1 MSKELGA
8 TLPKDLLDFLSS
20 TEPEGKFK
28 QVILFSTTDE
38 DGWPRHGLL
47 SPREVVAKDSNRLLF
62 LLYSNSHSTANVQR
76 EGKVSLVL
84 VNPNMSYYVLCTAR
98 PIAPLPDAPSETLFA
113 GLGRFLDHGK
123 DPETLFELTVER
135 VLEDSL
141 TTAKILTGIT
151 FEGYDPGMTQENRE
165 IVFQQLVEM

>member
-20 TEPEGKFK
+20 TEPGEKFK

-47 SPREVVAKDSNRLLF
+47 SAREVVAKDSNRLLL
-62 LLYSNSHSTANVQR
+62 LLYSNSHGTANLQR
-76 EGKVSLVL
+76 EGKISLVL
-84 VNPNMSYYVLCTAR
+84 VNSNMSYYVLCTAR
-98 PIAPLPDAPSETLFA
+98 PLDPLPDATS
-113 GLGRFLDHGK
+113 
-123 DPETLFELTVER
+123 ETLFELTVER

-141 TTAKILTGIT
+141 ATAKILSGIT
-151 FEGYDPGMTQENRE
+151 FEGYDPGMTQENRK

>member
-1 MSKELGA
+1 MSKNLGA
-8 TLPKDLLDFLSS
+8 TLPEDLLEFLSS
-20 TEPEGKFK
+20 TEPGEKFK

-47 SPREVVAKDSNRLLF
+47 SPREVVAKDSNRLLL
-62 LLYSNSHSTANVQR
+62 LLYSQSHSTINVQR
-76 EGKVSLVL
+76 EGKISLVL
-84 VNPNMSYYVLCTAR
+84 VNPNMSYYVLCA
-98 PIAPLPDAPSETLFA
+98 AQALSPLPDAPS
-113 GLGRFLDHGK
+113 
-123 DPETLFELTVER
+123 ETLFELTVER

-141 TTAKILTGIT
+141 ATARILTGIT

>member
-1 MSKELGA
+1 MSKNLGA

-20 TEPEGKFK
+20 TEPGDKFK

-47 SPREVVAKDSNRLLF
+47 SAREVLAKDSKRLLL
-62 LLYSNSHSTANVQR
+62 LLYSNSHSSANLQR
-76 EGKVSLVL
+76 EGKISIVL
-84 VNPNMSYYVLCTAR
+84 VNPDMSYYVFCKAR
-98 PIAPLPDAPSETLFA
+98 PLSPLPDAPS
-113 GLGRFLDHGK
+113 
-123 DPETLFELTVER
+123 ETLFELTVER

-141 TTAKILTGIT
+141 ATARILTGIT
-151 FEGYDPGMTQENRE
+151 FEGYDPGMTQENRK

>member
-98 PIAPLPDAPSETLFA
+98 PIAPLPDAPSETLF
-113 GLGRFLDHGK
+113 
-123 DPETLFELTVER
+123 ELTVER

>member
-8 TLPKDLLDFLSS
+8 TLPKDLLEFLSS
-20 TEPEGKFK
+20 TEPAGKFK

-62 LLYSNSHSTANVQR
+62 LLYSNSHSTANLQR

-84 VNPNMSYYVLCTAR
+84 VNPDMSYYVLCTAR
-98 PIAPLPDAPSETLFA
+98 PLASLPDAPS
-113 GLGRFLDHGK
+113 
-123 DPETLFELTVER
+123 ETLFELTVER

>member
-1 MSKELGA
+1 MSKNLGA
-8 TLPKDLLDFLSS
+8 TLPEDLLDFLSS
-20 TEPEGKFK
+20 TEPGEKFK

-47 SPREVVAKDSNRLLF
+47 SSREVVAKDSNRLLL
-62 LLYSNSHSTANVQR
+62 LLYSNSHSTANLQR
-76 EGKVSLVL
+76 EGKISLVL
-84 VNPNMSYYVLCTAR
+84 VNPNMSYYVLCAAR
-98 PIAPLPDAPSETLFA
+98 PLSPLPDAPS
-113 GLGRFLDHGK
+113 
-123 DPETLFELTVER
+123 ETLFELTVER

-141 TTAKILTGIT
+141 ATARILTGIT

>member
-98 PIAPLPDAPSETLFA
+98 PLAPLPEAPS
-113 GLGRFLDHGK
+113 
-123 DPETLFELTVER
+123 ETLFELTVER

-151 FEGYDPGMTQENRE
+151 FEGYDPDMTQENRE

>member
-20 TEPEGKFK
+20 TEPGEKFK

-38 DGWPRHGLL
+38 DGWPRHGML
-47 SPREVVAKDSNRLLF
+47 SAREVVDKDSNRLLL
-62 LLYSNSHSTANVQR
+62 LLYSNSHGTANLQR
-76 EGKVSLVL
+76 EGKISLVL
-84 VNPNMSYYVLCTAR
+84 VNSNMSYYVLCTAR
-98 PIAPLPDAPSETLFA
+98 PLDPLPDAPS
-113 GLGRFLDHGK
+113 
-123 DPETLFELTVER
+123 ETLFELTVER

-141 TTAKILTGIT
+141 ATAKILSGIT
-151 FEGYDPGMTQENRE
+151 FEGYDPGMTQENRK